1 MKHIYWA
8 VDGDNSSLLQ
18 PTGWSMQSIV
28 HVISTV
34 CLSGLEMGLVW
45 AVGLAMGY
53 GLRPI
58 FGAAKSRT
66 KVGHVSDICPKFV

>member
-34 CLSGLEMGLVW
+34 SLSGLEMGLVW

-53 GLRPI
+53 GPKIPFWGCQKLD
-58 FGAAKSRT
+58 KSWT
-66 KVGHVSDICPKFV
+66 CV